1 MKILKCFFTFAAIA
15 LCLGFSSCSNDDD
28 GPSYSETSIVNARLK
43 AILTGKG
50 YTFDGNG
57 NLLLDDKAVN
67 TTSLDLSDTKVDTAA
82 LKELS
87 VFPNLK
93 ELNLSHN
100 GYGPGFNFA
109 LLPSK
114 INSVDL
120 SNNKIFEYPGLVN
133 IVTAEN
139 GDETVTVQRNLS
151 KLVLPQS
158 AQYNCVEI
166 PTYFAHKDASAE
178 VEMQDSLGN
187 VKAYTTLRDVPCEAT
202 RAYLKDVFPSL
213 FVGNQIDVSKRL
225 VKLTEA
231 NASIDLERGSIPKS
245 SSTKNITSVEGVEYV
260 AMNPGFQG
268 ATIYIDLKKKCTLA
282 YLKTNR
288 KLGVLSLSNINTP
301 LLDVSN
307 SNKLCYI
314 LLEKN
319 DSIRSLNLSHCTLMG
334 TRSMLQE
341 TSIDLPSGI
350 LVLDCPSF
358 EKISISKA
366 VKNLGSLSL
375 EELPNLKK
383 LDLSMLSYI
392 QECYITE
399 IPNCNVTMYNFSK
412 PSDWTVQPFFDIS
425 EDVYK
430 QSSVKEFLDKYH
442 SNLKSSGWTEYGKTY
457 DWTVNYK

>member
-28 GPSYSETSIVNARLK
+28 GPSYSETSIVNAQLK
-43 AILTGKG
+43 AILTSKG

-67 TTSLDLSDTKVDTAA
+67 TMSLDLSDTKVDTVA

-93 ELNLSHN
+93 ELNLSNN
-100 GYGPGFNFA
+100 GYGPSFDFA

-158 AQYNCVEI
+158 AQYNCIEI
-166 PTYFAHKDASAE
+166 PAFFTHKDATAE
-178 VEMQDSLGN
+178 VEMQDSLGQA
-187 VKAYTTLRDVPCEAT
+187 KAYTTLRDVPGEAT

-213 FVGNQIDVSKRL
+213 FVGDQIDISKRL

-231 NASIDLERGSIPKS
+231 SASVDLERRTIPKT
-245 SSTKNITSVEGVEYV
+245 SSTKEITSVEGVEYI
-260 AMNPGFQG
+260 AMNPGFRG
-268 ATIYIDLKKKCTLA
+268 ATIIVEAKKKCTLP
-282 YLKTNR
+282 YLKTNA
-288 KLGVLSLSNINTP
+288 KLGGLSLGNVNTP
-301 LLDVSN
+301 YLNVSN
-307 SNKLCYI
+307 SNNLCYVSFDT
-314 LLEKN
+314 N
-319 DSIRSLNLSHCTLMG
+319 DSIKSLDLSHCTLMG
-334 TRSMLQE
+334 TRSMIKE
-341 TSIDLPSGI
+341 TDIELPSQISI
-350 LVLDCPSF
+350 LNCSSF
-358 EKISISKA
+358 EELKVSKT
-366 VKNLGSLSL
+366 VKNLGGLAI
-375 EELPNLKK
+375 EELPNLRE
-383 LDLSMLSYI
+383 LDLSTLSYI
-392 QECYITE
+392 QECDITN
-399 IPNCNVTMYNFSK
+399 IPNCNVKMYDFSI
-412 PSDWTVQPFFDIS
+412 PSNWTVQPTFAMS

-430 QSSVKEFLDKYH
+430 KSSVKEFMDKYH
-442 SNLKSSGWTEYGKTY
+442 SQFDAVDWLFYGKLY
-457 DWTVNYK
+457 DWTKNYK